1 MLSDQERHEIE
12 EELEKFPKRG
22 AACIEA
28 MAVVQR
34 HRGWL
39 SDEAIGDVAQIL
51 GLSPTEV
58 SSVASFYNLV
68 FRRARGRHVIFLCDS
83 VTCWIVGRDKIRELL
98 SRRLGIEPGETT
110 ADGRF
115 TLLPIVCL
123 GACDHAPVMLI
134 DDDLHCDVEAAGL
147 DDILARY
154 P

>member
-1 MLSDQERHEIE
+1 MLSNQERREIE
-12 EELEKFPKRG
+12 DELKKFPNRR

-39 SDEAIGDVAQIL
+39 SDDAIRDVAQIL
-51 GLSPTEV
+51 GLTPAEV
-58 SSVASFYNLV
+58 SSVASFYNLA

-83 VTCWIVGRDKIRELL
+83 VSCWIVGRDRIRELL
-98 SRRLGIEPGETT
+98 SDRLGIATGETT

-123 GACDHAPVMLI
+123 GACDHAPAMMI
-134 DDDLHCDVEAAGL
+134 DDDLHHDVSAAAL